1 MRFKFFYKARS
12 KNGRLVTGK
21 LEAGDRR
28 EAIDMIGKRELFLVE
43 IKEVSADRYIIPVD
57 IFHKRVSARELALI
71 CHQLATMT
79 QAGIP
84 LLQCLNILIQ
94 QCDNGILK
102 RTLKKVTEHLK
113 EGMSLADSLKS
124 YPKVFPPLLINM
136 VNSGEVSGMLD
147 QVLNRLAMNMQKEYE
162 LIEKIKS
169 AMTYPAAVLV
179 VAIVSVVAL
188 LTFVI
193 PKFISL
199 LNSMMAPIPF
209 ATRLIVQFGS
219 IFHDYWYLA
228 AFSFSGVVFCY
239 KRAIT
244 TERGR
249 ILKDKT
255 IIKIPVIGPLIQKMI
270 ISRFCRS
277 FSALLKSGV
286 PVLQSLDVVKNITG
300 NYVVIKSIE
309 EAERS
314 IKKGD
319 GISLPLHKSGVFPPM
334 VIRMIAIGEETGAVD
349 TLLEKVA
356 DFYEKEVEE
365 LVARLSSLIEPVLI
379 VGVGGIIGFIIL
391 SIMLPMFSMMNYI
404 K

>member
-1 MRFKFFYKARS
+1 M
-12 KNGRLVTGK
+12 
-21 LEAGDRR
+21 
-28 EAIDMIGKRELFLVE
+28 
-43 IKEVSADRYIIPVD
+43 
-57 IFHKRVSARELALI
+57 

-84 LLQCLNILIQ
+84 LLQGLNILMQ
-94 QCDNGILK
+94 QCDNGTLK
-102 RTLKKVTEHLK
+102 KTLKKVTEHLK

-124 YPKVFPPLLINM
+124 YPQVFPPLLINM
-136 VNSGEVSGMLD
+136 VNSGEVGGMLE
-147 QVLNRLAMNMQKEYE
+147 QVLNRLAVNMQREYE

-169 AMTYPAAVLV
+169 AMTYPAAVLA
-179 VAIVSVVAL
+179 VAAVSVVAL

-199 LNSMMAPIPF
+199 LDNMMAPVPLT
-209 ATRLIVQFGS
+209 TRLIVRLGS
-219 IFHDYWYLA
+219 ILHDYWYLA
-228 AFSFSGVVFCY
+228 ALLFLGAVFCC
-239 KRAIT
+239 KWAVA

-249 ILKDKT
+249 IIKDKT
-255 IIKIPVIGPLIQKMI
+255 IIRIPVVGPLAQKMI

-300 NYVVIKSIE
+300 NYIVIKSIE
-309 EAERS
+309 EAESS
-314 IKKGD
+314 IKRGD
-319 GISLPLHKSGVFPPM
+319 GIALPLQKSGVFPPM

-349 TLLEKVA
+349 TLLEKAA
-356 DFYEKEVEE
+356 DFYEKDVEE

-379 VGVGGIIGFIIL
+379 IGVGGIIGFIVL
-391 SIMLPMFSMMNYI
+391 SIMLPMFSMINYI

>member
-1 MRFKFFYKARS
+1 MRFKYFYKARS
-12 KNGRLVTGK
+12 NSGRLVTGK
-21 LEAGDRR
+21 LEARDQR
-28 EAIDMIGKRELFLVE
+28 EAIDLIGKRELFVVE
-43 IKEVSADRYIIPVD
+43 IKEVSTDRFVNQVD
-57 IFHKRVSARELALI
+57 FFTKRVNARELALI
-71 CHQLATMT
+71 CHQLATMI
-79 QAGIP
+79 QVGIP

-102 RTLKKVTEHLK
+102 RTLKKVTENLE

-124 YPKVFPPLLINM
+124 YPKVFPSLFINM
-136 VNSGEVSGMLD
+136 VKSGEVSGMLD

-162 LIEKIKS
+162 LLEKIKS
-169 AMTYPAAVLV
+169 AMTYPAAVIV
-179 VAIVSVVAL
+179 VAMVSVVAL

-209 ATRLIVQFGS
+209 TTRLIVQFGS
-219 IFHDYWYLA
+219 VFHDYWYLVA
-228 AFSFSGVVFCY
+228 LLFMGIVVSY
-239 KRAIT
+239 KWAIT

-249 ILKDKT
+249 IIRDKT

-300 NYVVIKSIE
+300 NYVVIKSIK
-309 EAERS
+309 EAESS

-319 GISLPLHKSGVFPPM
+319 SISLPLQKSGVFPPM
-334 VIRMIAIGEETGAVD
+334 VIRMIAIGEETGSID

-356 DFYEKEVEE
+356 DYYEREVEE
-365 LVARLSSLIEPVLI
+365 LITRLSSLIEPVLI
-379 VGVGGIIGFIIL
+379 VGVGGIIGFIML
-391 SIMLPMFSMMNYI
+391 SIMLPMFSIVNYI